1 MMDVP
6 TDVVPIGLP
15 FRIVPD
21 PEASLRESLHH
32 LSALVALRAWRADGV
47 SLTATCLR
55 RRGDAG
61 LEHKGPFWKR
71 RSTKSKLLRA
81 SRQISRHPEK
91 RHTTPARWL
100 PRPLPAHQKLHPV
113 PGHITPSSSPSP
125 SLRLCPLR
133 PFPPQPPKN
142 EDCLWGCNNATVD

>member
-1 MMDVP
+1 MDVP

-21 PEASLRESLHH
+21 PEATLRDSLHH

-55 RRGDAG
+55 RGDAG
-61 LEHKGPFWKR
+61 LEHNPSGKGAR
-71 RSTKSKLLRA
+71 RSPSCCGRVDKF
-81 SRQISRHPEK
+81 RHPEK

-100 PRPLPAHQKLHPV
+100 PRPLPGPQKHHPAHHSIELSP
-113 PGHITPSSSPSP
+113 PSP
-125 SLRLCPLR
+125 SVPLHALFHR
-133 PFPPQPPKN
+133 RHQRMRDEKRT
-142 EDCLWGCNNATVD
+142 CLFMGCNNATGD